1 MRKEYIQSAKT
12 EVEKV
17 AKTGQLWRQT
27 ARSQATSRPR
37 EQEQRHAIFYAFLPL
52 DI

>member
-12 EVEKV
+12 ELERLQKQGNT
-17 AKTGQLWRQT
+17 AAT
-27 ARSQATSRPR
+27 ARSQATSRLR
-37 EQEQRHAIFYAFLPL
+37 GQEPRHALFYAFLPL